1 VPRSRIITGV
11 VLAALVVVA
20 GVVFVTGPDRGS
32 DRGTGGTATAAAPD
46 RNRRDT
52 DRATPTTARPTTTT
66 LAHDPARTLAPVRRR
81 AINGAISPKSVVA
94 TGGGRVFAQNMMYN
108 HSVTVYDRSGNL
120 VRTIPDGVRLARF
133 GITGHPGISRGA
145 PVEAAVDGARKKM
158 FVSNYAMYGNGHGPE
173 GSDECGGPGGLTPS
187 FVYRIDLARLEIDG
201 VARVGMTPKYVAVT
215 PDDRYVLVT
224 NWCSYDMSVVDH
236 ATLREIR
243 RVPLGRFPRGIAV
256 DRDSRTAYVAVMGS
270 YDIAKVDLRTFAV
283 SYIRGVGS
291 GPRHL
296 VLSDDGRR
304 LYATLNGAGQVVA
317 IDTATDRVVGRV
329 STGSQPRTM
338 AISADG
344 RALYVVNYSSST
356 VSVLRR
362 SDLAV
367 VETLSVCG
375 NPIGI
380 TYEPVAHRLWVAC
393 YGGEIQV
400 FDA

>member
-1 VPRSRIITGV
+1 MPKSRIITGV

-20 GVVFVTGPDRGS
+20 GVVFVVGPDAGS
-32 DRGTGGTATAAAPD
+32 SDTAPTAAPD
-46 RNRRDT
+46 RSGSSTGSGRP
-52 DRATPTTARPTTTT
+52 TPTTARPTTTT

-108 HSVTVYDRSGNL
+108 HSVTVYDRSGDL

-133 GITGHPGISRGA
+133 GVTGHPGVSRGA

-158 FVSNYAMYGNGHGPE
+158 FVSNYAMYGSGHGPE

-187 FVYRIDLARLEIDG
+187 FVYRIDLERLEIDG

-256 DRDSRTAYVAVMGS
+256 DRASRIAYVAVMGS

-296 VLSDDGRR
+296 VLSADGRR

-317 IDTATDRVVGRV
+317 IDTATDRVVGRI
-329 STGSQPRTM
+329 STGSQPRSM
-338 AISADG
+338 AISADD

-367 VETLSVCG
+367 VQTLSVCG